1 MSVINNFESYQCVG
15 WQNGNAGGTPLGA
28 TRQNIMDSGIKKNN
42 EYIQELDHG
51 KVDIVDNPITSL
63 NFDVTTG
70 IITVTCLDGSTE
82 QMDLSALYQNATTSQ
97 AGLMSAADKAKLN
110 GIAAGANK
118 TSITNNL
125 LATKAGTVLDAVQGR
140 ILAERINAKSAS
152 KHIGSAVGTTG
163 RQSYC
168 LGDIRG
174 GWKAYLNVFE
184 PNSLYEYGDW
194 QPLYCSVNVNG
205 ASKRVPMIG
214 IPLTL
219 YADDNIGDNYDG
231 FGTMFCENP
240 LYADAVSNLVSI
252 GASTIGSDVY
262 CYMTPKST
270 AYYYELYLGCQICSQ
285 VN

>member
-1 MSVINNFESYQCVG
+1 MSVISNFESYQCVG
-15 WQNGNAGGTPLGA
+15 WQNGNAGKTPLGA

-51 KVDIVDNPITSL
+51 KVDVVDNPITSL

-70 IITVTCLDGSTE
+70 IITVTYLDENTE
-82 QMDLSALYQNATTSQ
+82 QMDLSALYQNATISQ
-97 AGLMSAADKAKLN
+97 AGLMSAADKEKLN

-125 LATKAGTVLDAVQGR
+125 LATEAGTALDAVQGR
-140 ILAERINAKSAS
+140 ALSERINAQSAS
-152 KHIGSAVGTTG
+152 KFIGYAVGTTG

-184 PNSLYEYGDW
+184 VNSLYERGDW

-205 ASKRVPMIG
+205 ASTRVQMIG

-219 YADDNIGDNYDG
+219 YADDNIGDNNDG

-240 LYADAVSNLVSI
+240 LYADAISSLVSI
-252 GASTIGSDVY
+252 GASTIGDDVY

-270 AYYYELYLGCQICSQ
+270 EYYYELYLGCRICRQ